1 MERKSIITWRDAI
14 KLAVGI
20 AIGLI
25 ITVIS
30 MLVFAECNSA
40 IDYEVNRSETW
51 QHRLNSSNSKE
62 TLVVSGIEA
71 DDYTVWGSDSI
82 GVFKKDEKYGYYNNN
97 TKEIVVPAIYE
108 NAWRFSEGLAG
119 VIKDGLLGFINLK
132 GETVIDFHYAYHK
145 SRLHEFIFHWGY
157 CAVPNASGDCG
168 VIDKTG
174 RWVIQPKY
182 NHAEVASSEYAI
194 VAVPNGFKMQLDY
207 DGNII
212 NPYVIDEA
220 ERLLYTK
227 NEKDSSTDDYK
238 EYPTSFYK
246 YRVNYNAGLMDGKGH
261 FITKPIYNNVEAID
275 ETLFLATLKDGVSV
289 VVIDQMGN
297 VVNR

>member
-97 TKEIVVPAIYE
+97 TKGIVVSAIYE

-145 SRLHEFIFHWGY
+145 SRLYEFIFHWGY
-157 CAVPNASGDCG
+157 CAVPNENGDCG

-194 VAVPNGFKMQLDY
+194 VAVPNGFKMQVDY

-246 YRVNYNAGLMDGKGH
+246 YRLNYSAGLMDGKGH

>member
-1 MERKSIITWRDAI
+1 MEKKSIITWRDAI

-40 IDYEVNRSETW
+40 IDNEVNRSETW
-51 QHRLNSSNSKE
+51 QHRLNSSKTKE

-119 VIKDGLLGFINLK
+119 VIKGGLLGFINLK
-132 GETVIDFHYAYHK
+132 GETVIGFHYAYHK
-145 SRLHEFIFHWGY
+145 SRLYEFIFHWGY
-157 CAVPNASGDCG
+157 CAVPNENGDCG

-182 NHAEVASSEYAI
+182 THAEVASSEYAI

-227 NEKDSSTDDYK
+227 NEKDSSTDDYN